1 MLKVKQFRYG
11 ADNLGYLV
19 YGQESAMVI
28 DGGAVQ
34 EILFFAAHHG
44 LTIRLV
50 TNTHDHPDHTT
61 GNVPLLRASGARLLA
76 CDQMPHGTKIDL
88 ETSKIHVYHTPG
100 HTEDSVCFH
109 VEDVIITG
117 DTLFNGTIGNCF
129 CGDIESFYR
138 SIKMLMSLPRKT
150 IVYAGHDYVKDSMV
164 FARHLEPNNREIAL
178 FLQKYDPGHVFSTL
192 DDEFK
197 VNPYFRFNEENI
209 ISILKKRN
217 FPTDTEWRRWQSL
230 MTVE

>member
-28 DGGAVQ
+28 DGGNVH
-34 EILFFAAHHG
+34 EILSFAAHQG

-50 TNTHDHPDHTT
+50 ANTHDHPDHTM
-61 GNVPLLRASGARLLA
+61 GNISLLKASGARFLSDEHLLG
-76 CDQMPHGTKIDL
+76 DTKINL
-88 ETSKIHVYHTPG
+88 ETTQIHVYHTPG

-109 VEDVIITG
+109 TGSVIITG

-129 CGDIESFYR
+129 SGDTESFYR
-138 SIKMLMSLPRKT
+138 SIKMIMALPCKT

-164 FARHLEPNNREIAL
+164 FALRLEPDNQDIAR
-178 FLQKYDPGHVFSTL
+178 FLQNYDPGHVFSTL

-197 VNPYFRFNEENI
+197 VNPYFRFNDPKIVSVLN
-209 ISILKKRN
+209 KRN
-217 FPTDTEWRRWQSL
+217 LPTDTEWQRWQSL
-230 MTVE
+230 MTLE